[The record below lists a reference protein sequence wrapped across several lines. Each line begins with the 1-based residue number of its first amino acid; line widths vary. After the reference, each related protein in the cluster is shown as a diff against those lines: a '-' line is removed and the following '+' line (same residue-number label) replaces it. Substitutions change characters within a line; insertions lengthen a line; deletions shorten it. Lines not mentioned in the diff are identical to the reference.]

1 MALHAGLATCFV
13 TQAVGTKWALKS
25 GAFIAC
31 ALMGAT
37 TPFPVI
43 AATAPSAAKA
53 ITLRPLS
60 LLKLR
65 DLDFATNISGTTTGT
80 VIVDPTTDVRTT
92 TGGVTAAGGTPQ
104 AAQFYTY
111 GGPLQNVQ
119 VNRGPLPVLNRV
131 GGGAT
136 MNVTGLTLNGPTL
149 RFLNA
154 AGLLDLRVGGTLDV
168 TANKLA
174 GTYSGTFDIIVTYF

>member
-1 MALHAGLATCFV
+1 M
-13 TQAVGTKWALKS
+13 GTNIIR
-25 GAFIAC
+25 FR
-31 ALMGAT
+31 
-37 TPFPVI
+37 I
-43 AATAPSAAKA
+43 AALCVLSAAMAATPVLAATSSAPAKA
-53 ITLRPLS
+53 ITIRPLS
-60 LLKLR
+60 ILKLR
-65 DLDFATNISGTTTGT
+65 DLDFASLLSGATGGT
-80 VIVDPTTDVRTT
+80 VIINPTTDARTT

-119 VNRGPLPVLNRV
+119 VTRGPLPILNRV

-136 MNVTGLTLNGPTL
+136 MNVTQLTLNGPTL

-154 AGLLDLRVGGTLDV
+154 AGLLDLRVGGTLNV

-174 GTYSGTFDIIVTYF
+174 GVYAGNFQITVTYF

>member
-1 MALHAGLATCFV
+1 MCALLGAATPGLA
-13 TQAVGTKWALKS
+13 
-25 GAFIAC
+25 
-31 ALMGAT
+31 
-37 TPFPVI
+37 I
-43 AATAPSAAKA
+43 AATSPSGAKA

-65 DLDFATNISGTTTGT
+65 DLDFATNISGTTGGT
-80 VIVDPTTDVRTT
+80 VIIDPTTDARTT
-92 TGGVTAAGGTPQ
+92 TGGVTAAGGLPQ

-131 GGGAT
+131 GGGAS
-136 MNVTGLTLNGPTL
+136 MNVTQLTLNGPVL

>member
-1 MALHAGLATCFV
+1 VGTQSRLGQIAL
-13 TQAVGTKWALKS
+13 AVGVLA
-25 GAFIAC
+25 GA
-31 ALMGAT
+31 AT
-37 TPFPVI
+37 PSAAI
-43 AATAPSAAKA
+43 AATAPSGATA

-65 DLDFATNISGTTTGT
+65 DLDFATNISGTTNGT
-80 VIVDPTTDVRTT
+80 VIIDPTNDARTT
-92 TGGVTAAGGTPQ
+92 TGGVTAAGGLPQ

-149 RFLNA
+149 RFLSA

>member
-1 MALHAGLATCFV
+1 MAPSMV
-13 TQAVGTKWALKS
+13 V
-25 GAFIAC
+25 
-31 ALMGAT
+31 
-37 TPFPVI
+37 
-43 AATAPSAAKA
+43 AATATDTARA

-60 LLKLR
+60 LLNLR
-65 DLDFATNISGTTTGT
+65 DLDFATNISGATGGT
-80 VIVDPTTDVRTT
+80 ITINPNTDARTT

-111 GGPLQNVQ
+111 GGPLQTVQ

-154 AGLLDLRVGGTLDV
+154 AGLLDLRVGGTLNV
-168 TANKLA
+168 TANKLP
-174 GTYSGTFDIIVTYF
+174 GSYVGTFQIIVTYF